1 VAISTA
7 DFRTGLTIESNGDIF
22 QIIEFQH
29 VKPGKGGAFVR
40 TKLRNLRTGS
50 VTDKTFRAGERMEQA
65 IIARRPMQ
73 FLYRAGDEYTFMDVE
88 TFEQTS
94 LPVNTI
100 GDGASYLKPDMEVSV
115 VRYVDEL
122 LGVEVPNT
130 VDLLVS
136 RTDPGLRGDTA
147 TGGSKPATLETGAVV
162 DVPLFINEGDVIRV
176 DTRSGQYVQRV
187 SS

>member
-7 DFRTGLTIESNGDIF
+7 DFRNGLTIGTGADIF

-40 TKLRNLRTGS
+40 TRLRNLRTGA
-50 VTDKTFRAGERMEQA
+50 VVDKTFRAGERMEQA
-65 IIARRPMQ
+65 VIDRRPMQ
-73 FLYRAGDEYTFMDVE
+73 FLYRAGDEYTFMDTE
-88 TFEQTS
+88 TFDQTTLEAS
-94 LPVNTI
+94 RI
-100 GDGASYLKPDMEVSV
+100 GTGAAYLKPDMEVSV
-115 VRYVDEL
+115 IRYGDEL

-130 VDLLVS
+130 VDLAVTQ
-136 RTDPGLRGDTA
+136 TDPGLRGDTA

-176 DTRSGQYVQRV
+176 DTRSGHYVQRV
-187 SS
+187 ST

>member
-7 DFRTGLTIESNGDIF
+7 DFRTGLTIETDGDIY

-65 IIARRPMQ
+65 IIDRRAMQ
-73 FLYRAGDEYTFMDVE
+73 FLYRAGDEYTFMDME
-88 TFEQTS
+88 TFDQTS
-94 LPVNTI
+94 LLAEKI
-100 GDGASYLKPDMEVSV
+100 GDGAGYLKPDMEVSV
-115 VRYVDEL
+115 VRYQDEL
-122 LGVEVPNT
+122 LGVEIPNT
-130 VDLLVS
+130 ADLVVS
-136 RTDPGLRGDTA
+136 QTDPGLRGDTA
-147 TGGSKPATLETGAVV
+147 TGGNKPATLETGAVV
-162 DVPLFINEGDVIRV
+162 NVPLFIDEGDVVRV
-176 DTRSGQYVQRV
+176 DTRTGAYVQRV